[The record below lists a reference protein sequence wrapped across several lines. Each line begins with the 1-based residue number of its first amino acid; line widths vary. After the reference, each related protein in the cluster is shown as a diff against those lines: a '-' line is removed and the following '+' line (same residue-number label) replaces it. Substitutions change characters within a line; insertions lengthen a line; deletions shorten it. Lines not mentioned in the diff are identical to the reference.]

1 MVDSWGLIHCLAG
14 PIIGALVITFILE
27 YLRMAKEYMAKE
39 YKPII
44 TSLFI
49 VLSLID
55 RKVKPG
61 FAQMWGKIRGD

>member
-14 PIIGALVITFILE
+14 PIIGALVITCIPE
-27 YLRMAKEYMAKE
+27 YLRMAKE

-44 TSLFI
+44 TSLSI

-61 FAQMWGKIRGD
+61 FTQMWGKIRGD